1 MRPYDWEMEQW
12 DDWPVG
18 PVCDREAAMGLVDT
32 FMLQNALDVATR
44 FVLADDWVG
53 LWDFRD
59 EVEAELESDA
69 AVAVVRAEIMA
80 LAEEGLE

>member
-1 MRPYDWEMEQW
+1 MRPYDWEHERW

-18 PVCDREAAMGLVDT
+18 ATRDRERVMGWVDT
-32 FMLQNALDVATR
+32 FMLQNALDGVAR
-44 FVLADDWVG
+44 FVLADDWEG